1 MLGEWHCAADLA
13 AYFGCAPDDG
23 GAQAEGAVEEVSVA
37 PAAEPKKKKKARKK
51 RPSPRKAERPITW
64 KDVDRAGPCED
75 MPQEV
80 APIARPPSPPKAP
93 TPRPGLFRQA
103 TLGLLSLGSSRTKQK
118 QHFED
123 HDGQKALSGRYG
135 LTVEEVHARLIEKLP
150 GESLAFTRRVV
161 RDHGTNEMGRVAPS
175 E

>member
-13 AYFGCAPDDG
+13 AYFGCAPDDDDE
-23 GAQAEGAVEEVSVA
+23 QAEGSVEEVAVA
-37 PAAEPKKKKKARKK
+37 PAAEPTKKKKPKKK
-51 RPSPRKAERPITW
+51 RPSPRKAKRPPPR
-64 KDVDRAGPCED
+64 KDVDRAVSFED
-75 MPQEV
+75 IPKKV

-135 LTVEEVHARLIEKLP
+135 LTVEEVHEKLV
-150 GESLAFTRRVV
+150 S
-161 RDHGTNEMGRVAPS
+161 
-175 E
+175 